1 MDPAGARGPAG
12 RVSAGHCTPN
22 PFPEA
27 ALTEPQTAAC
37 SDGIFFSPS
46 SGGAS
51 PRPRRGQGHAPSRGS
66 GGPSRCC
73 FSLRPP
79 HRHRPLPSH
88 GLSTHPCVP
97 LCLWAQC
104 HPIPE
109 RCHLKILLQLYRLL
123 AALLPDAVA
132 LSFPADRSSGDTILC
147 SQSSFVPP
155 GSLLGGRDVLFP
167 GRSGH
172 LPAAL
177 LPPSLTPPTQAS
189 HLLPTAPPPQDLFCS
204 SGQGTRRLDARPS
217 PAGVTPPSAGPRP
230 APTALRALV
239 RLGTRRRM
247 RTLRLKFGLA
257 VRGGPAAR
265 PGCHPQGA
273 ARLRGGGARLP
284 KRL

>member
-1 MDPAGARGPAG
+1 M
-12 RVSAGHCTPN
+12 
-22 PFPEA
+22 
-27 ALTEPQTAAC
+27 AAC
-37 SDGIFFSPS
+37 SNGSFFSPS

-51 PRPRRGQGHAPSRGS
+51 PRPRRGQGHTPSRGS

-97 LCLWAQC
+97 LCPWAQC

-132 LSFPADRSSGDTILC
+132 LSFPEDSSSGDTILC

-155 GSLLGGRDVLFP
+155 GSHDVLFP

-177 LPPSLTPPTQAS
+177 LPPPLTPPTQAS
-189 HLLPTAPPPQDLFCS
+189 HLLPPPPSPRTCS
-204 SGQGTRRLDARPS
+204 AAPVRAHGDWMPGRPQ
-217 PAGVTPPSAGPRP
+217 
-230 APTALRALV
+230 
-239 RLGTRRRM
+239 LG
-247 RTLRLKFGLA
+247 
-257 VRGGPAAR
+257 
-265 PGCHPQGA
+265 
-273 ARLRGGGARLP
+273 
-284 KRL
+284 